1 MPDQAGAP
9 VFPRSYPRAHVCCPA
24 SAMTATSLRRPW
36 MIVQLALIAAGLAI
50 AILFTVVSPS
60 SPPPSFRP
68 ATLGDQPP
76 GAVVLGKEDG
86 GLAVGIAAAPRH
98 GQMLVVATVFGQD
111 GSGATGLR
119 TSLAIA
125 TRDGQHMTASASPCT
140 AGCYQAVFSTSELP
154 KRITVAFNGRSR
166 VGFTLPPHGPS
177 ASALHLVHGAGAE
190 YRRIRTLVTHER
202 LGSDL
207 THVAYTTYYAVAPD
221 RLHFVV
227 RGEEQSIIIGNR
239 RWDKSLGGTWQG
251 SPQTPIKPIA
261 PYWAPLVQDATILGT
276 VSVHGRPCWE
286 IAFADPQ
293 TPGFFT
299 IWVDKSNDR
308 TLELEM
314 TAPAHFMHHSYGPF
328 NAPLKVQPPS
338 T

>member
-1 MPDQAGAP
+1 
-9 VFPRSYPRAHVCCPA
+9 
-24 SAMTATSLRRPW
+24 MTATSLRRPW

-60 SPPPSFRP
+60 LPPPSFRP
-68 ATLGDQPP
+68 ATLGDQPA

-98 GQMLVVATVFGQD
+98 GQLLVVATVFGQD
-111 GSGATGLR
+111 GSGAAGLR

-177 ASALHLVHGAGAE
+177 ASALRLVHAAGAE

-239 RWDKSLGGTWQG
+239 RWDKSLGEPGRAHPRLRSSRSPPTGRRWFRMRRFSGPSQCTAGRAGRSHSPIPRHPG
-251 SPQTPIKPIA
+251 SSRSGSTNP
-261 PYWAPLVQDATILGT
+261 TI
-276 VSVHGRPCWE
+276 GR
-286 IAFADPQ
+286 
-293 TPGFFT
+293 
-299 IWVDKSNDR
+299 SSSR
-308 TLELEM
+308 
-314 TAPAHFMHHSYGPF
+314 
-328 NAPLKVQPPS
+328 
-338 T
+338 